1 MKIVFYI
8 LWIMSFISLH
18 SAEKSYPDGHGN
30 QIILPYGDLSF
41 ADRVVSFDKKS
52 SYQTKNHEVNRSLGV
67 ADRKSLSLTCGG
79 VLVLAFDD
87 NVLVDIEGND
97 LHVFE
102 RGHKVEKTFLSIS
115 ADGKT
120 WIDIGEVEGG
130 KAEVDISAFVEKN
143 ESFSFVRLTD
153 LKSACKG
160 PYAGADI
167 DAVAAIGSQIKLSLS
182 SAVLF
187 DLNSYTLKSK
197 AHKIIHDLLEKDDY
211 KEMKL
216 HIEGHTDSIGTKAYN
231 QKLSLNRAN
240 AVRRFLLEHEGFSIE
255 RISTVGYGEL
265 KPLVPNST
273 KEQRAKNRR
282 VELFFK
288 R

>member
-1 MKIVFYI
+1 M
-8 LWIMSFISLH
+8 
-18 SAEKSYPDGHGN
+18 
-30 QIILPYGDLSF
+30 PYGDLSF

-52 SYQTKNHEVNRSLGV
+52 SYNTKNHEVNRSLGV

-79 VLVLAFDD
+79 VLILAFDD

-102 RGHKVEKTFLSIS
+102 RGHKVEKSFLSIS
-115 ADGKT
+115 VDGKE
-120 WIDIGEVEGG
+120 WIEIGEVEGG
-130 KAEVDISAFVEKN
+130 KAEVDISAYVNKD

-167 DAVAAIGSQIKLSLS
+167 DAVAAIGSQIKLSLA

-187 DLNSYTLKSK
+187 DLNSYILKKEAHTLIHTLMQKS
-197 AHKIIHDLLEKDDY
+197 DY
-211 KEMKL
+211 AEMKL
-216 HIEGHTDSIGTKAYN
+216 SIEGHTDSIGSKVYN
-231 QKLSLNRAN
+231 HKLSLNRAN
-240 AVRRFLLEHEGFSIE
+240 EVRKYLIEHEGFSLENIG
-255 RISTVGYGEL
+255 IVGYGES
-265 KPLVPNST
+265 KPLVANRT
-273 KEQRAKNRR
+273 REQRAKNRR
-282 VELFFK
+282 VELLFK

>member
-1 MKIVFYI
+1 MKYLSYLLLSIIIVF
-8 LWIMSFISLH
+8 
-18 SAEKSYPDGHGN
+18 AQEKSYPDGHGGR
-30 QIILPYGDLSF
+30 IVLPYGDLSF

-79 VLVLAFDD
+79 VLVLAFED

-102 RGHKVEKTFLSIS
+102 RGHKVEKSFLSIS
-115 ADGKT
+115 KDGKE

-130 KAEVDISAFVEKN
+130 KAEVDISAFVTKDDT
-143 ESFSFVRLTD
+143 FSFLRLTD

-187 DLNSYTLKSK
+187 DLNSYILKK
-197 AHKIIHDLLEKDDY
+197 EAHQVIHNLMQKDDY
-211 KEMKL
+211 REMKL
-216 HIEGHTDSIGTKAYN
+216 SIEGHTDSIGTRAYN
-231 QKLSLNRAN
+231 QKLSLQRAN
-240 AVRRFLLEHEGFSIE
+240 EVRKYLLEYENFTLENISI
-255 RISTVGYGEL
+255 VGYGEL
-265 KPLVPNST
+265 RPLVENSNR
-273 KEQRAKNRR
+273 EQRAKNRR
-282 VELFFK
+282 VELLFTH
-288 R
+288 

>member
-1 MKIVFYI
+1 MKHLFYLLFTI
-8 LWIMSFISLH
+8 TFLV
-18 SAEKSYPDGHGN
+18 AQEKSYPDGHGGR
-30 QIILPYGDLSF
+30 IVLPYGDLSF

-52 SYQTKNHEVNRSLGV
+52 TYQTKNHEVNRSLGV

-79 VLVLAFDD
+79 VLVLAFED

-102 RGHKVEKTFLSIS
+102 RGHKVEKSFLSIS
-115 ADGKT
+115 VDGKT
-120 WIDIGEVEGG
+120 WIEIGEVEGG
-130 KAEVDISAFVEKN
+130 MAEVDISAHVSKN
-143 ESFSFVRLTD
+143 DSFSFVRLTD

-187 DLNSYTLKSK
+187 DLDSYILKKEAHQVIHTLIKK
-197 AHKIIHDLLEKDDY
+197 LDY

-216 HIEGHTDSIGTKAYN
+216 SIEGHTDSIGTKAYN
-231 QKLSLNRAN
+231 QILSLQRAN
-240 AVRRFLLEHEGFSIE
+240 AVRQYLVEYEHFILKNM
-255 RISTVGYGEL
+255 RIVGHGEL
-265 KPLVPNST
+265 VPLLKNT
-273 KEQRAKNRR
+273 NAEQRAKNRR
-282 VELFFK
+282 VELLFTH
-288 R
+288 